1 MVSTDPRS
9 HPPDVKS
16 SFIQAAL
23 GEIPL
28 DLVLSG
34 GNVVD
39 VYSGTTFE
47 ADVAVYR
54 DRIVGIGR
62 YDGVACKRRLDVSG
76 RYLIPGLI
84 DAHMHIESTML
95 TPQALAEILVPRGV
109 TTILADPHEIANV
122 MGVKGIQLLL
132 SMAEEAPLRV
142 FVQVPSRVPTAPGLE
157 DSGASLGIAETQT
170 LLSLEGAVSLGE
182 LNFQHVLS
190 LGREYLEKI
199 SLAESSSKLTN
210 GHMPGLLGRE
220 LNACLAAGL
229 RDDHE
234 CVTQEEALER
244 LRRGCA
250 VMVREGTSERNLEDI
265 LAGMEGKI
273 ADTRGLLFCTDDK
286 HPSDIL
292 REGHIDFNVRKAI
305 EIGIDPI
312 KALQMATINT
322 ATHFRLDHEIGVLA
336 PGRKADV
343 VVVENLRT
351 LQVSTVVFD
360 GRVVYRE
367 GMMLYSAKT
376 PEVPEWALKT
386 VRVSPDLSK
395 EDLMIKVPDGTSEAL
410 VRVINV
416 IPGQI
421 INRETREWV
430 KVKDGFLASDPS
442 RDLLHIAVVD
452 RHRATKQVGRA
463 FVRGFGLIE
472 GAIASSVAHDHHNIV
487 VVGVDL
493 EDMLRAVSRLAEIGG
508 GFVAV
513 RSGGVIAELPLP
525 LGGLISL
532 SSASEVVNSLD
543 RLSETVRLEL
553 GCSLDSPFMQL
564 EFVTLPTVPDLGIT
578 NKGLVDA
585 RRFELVDPIVTTR

>member
-1 MVSTDPRS
+1 MVSTDPHS

-16 SFIQAAL
+16 SFVQAAL

-34 GNVVD
+34 GIVVD

-47 ADVAVYR
+47 ADVAIYR

-62 YDGVACKRRLDVSG
+62 YDGVNCKRRLDVSG

-95 TPQALAEILVPRGV
+95 TPQALAEILIPRGV
-109 TTILADPHEIANV
+109 TAILADPHEIANV

-132 SMAEEAPLRV
+132 SMAREAPLRV

-157 DSGASLGIAETQT
+157 DSGAFLGMAETQK
-170 LLSLEGAVSLGE
+170 LLSLEGVVSLGE

-199 SLAESSSKLTN
+199 SLAESASKPVN

-234 CVTQEEALER
+234 CVTQEEALEK

-265 LAGMEGKI
+265 LAGIEGKL
-273 ADTRGLLFCTDDK
+273 ADTRGLLLCTDDK

-305 EIGIDPI
+305 EVGIDPI
-312 KALQMATINT
+312 EAIQMATINT

-336 PGRKADV
+336 PGREADV
-343 VVVENLRT
+343 VVVEDIRT

-360 GRVVYRE
+360 GQLLYRE
-367 GMMLYSAKT
+367 GKMLYSAKA

-395 EDLMIKVPDGTSEAL
+395 EDLMIKAPDGTSEAL
-410 VRVINV
+410 VRVINL

-430 KVKDGFLASDPS
+430 KATDGFLASDPS

-452 RHRATKQVGRA
+452 RHRATRQVGKA
-463 FVRGFGLIE
+463 FVRGFGLKK

-487 VVGVDL
+487 VVGVNPA
-493 EDMLRAVSRLAEIGG
+493 DMLCAVRRLAETGG

-513 RSGGVIAELPLP
+513 RSGNVLAELALP

-532 SSASEVVNSLD
+532 QSAGEVVNSLD
-543 RLSETVRLEL
+543 KLNETAMREL
-553 GCSLDSPFMQL
+553 GCSLESPSMQL
-564 EFVTLPTVPDLGIT
+564 EFVTLPTVPELGLT
-578 NKGLVDA
+578 NRGLVNA
-585 RRFELVDPIVTTR
+585 TKFKLVEPVISVK